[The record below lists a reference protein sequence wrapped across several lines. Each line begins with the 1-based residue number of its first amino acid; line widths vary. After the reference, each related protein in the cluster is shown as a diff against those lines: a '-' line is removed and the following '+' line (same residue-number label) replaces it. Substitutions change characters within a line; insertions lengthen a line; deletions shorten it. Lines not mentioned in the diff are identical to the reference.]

1 MNDGGALAPS
11 DSLSDYPHPTQAH
24 GHSMEAGRSRLFQPP
39 GARRWLLL
47 VLVLTGCAA
56 PLGHVDRALL
66 AHRHNMPGADNPDAA
81 YTVAS
86 PDVLLV
92 HIAGKAELNGRHKVG
107 PDGRIYLGDLGRLRV
122 EGLALAQIVP
132 VLAQLT
138 GVSPTKIHVEVVAYN
153 SRQIYVTG
161 QVKGLKHAVAYR
173 GPETVLDLLQRAGG
187 ITSGAAPGEVYVV
200 RSHLGERRE
209 PEVFRVDLRAIV
221 MKHDQRSNIYLQPL
235 DQVFVGETLRCSLE
249 RCLPPWM
256 RPLYETFWGMRRPE
270 PSLPR

>member
-1 MNDGGALAPS
+1 MISPPFVEVPSAAAKAVAASGVSPAPTIPRIPETLTMTSVCCPMLFSSAAPDPQFAARPRDSQASATLIHLLIWRTPMNDGGALAPS

-107 PDGRIYLGDLGRLRV
+107 P
-122 EGLALAQIVP
+122 
-132 VLAQLT
+132 
-138 GVSPTKIHVEVVAYN
+138 
-153 SRQIYVTG
+153 
-161 QVKGLKHAVAYR
+161 
-173 GPETVLDLLQRAGG
+173 
-187 ITSGAAPGEVYVV
+187 
-200 RSHLGERRE
+200 
-209 PEVFRVDLRAIV
+209 
-221 MKHDQRSNIYLQPL
+221 
-235 DQVFVGETLRCSLE
+235 
-249 RCLPPWM
+249 
-256 RPLYETFWGMRRPE
+256 
-270 PSLPR
+270 